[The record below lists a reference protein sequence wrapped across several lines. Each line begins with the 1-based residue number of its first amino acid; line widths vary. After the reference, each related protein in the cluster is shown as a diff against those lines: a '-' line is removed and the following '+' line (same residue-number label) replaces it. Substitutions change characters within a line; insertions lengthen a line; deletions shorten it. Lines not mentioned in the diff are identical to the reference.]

1 MENNRDGM
9 IKKMLESIFK
19 KEVKSITPELVEFY
33 EENPKELDLLINK
46 EDFHIKFLSYF
57 FVFGLVLTVGSRV
70 LSYFF
75 EDIWGK
81 FMNDVI
87 LDVSSELGIAI
98 FGGAITAYLLEYLQ
112 KNQYQENIEFRDRI
126 KEEIIKKQNKRNNE

>member
-1 MENNRDGM
+1 MLENNFN
-9 IKKMLESIFK
+9 SIQ
-19 KEVKSITPELVEFY
+19 EITPKLIEYY
-33 EENPKELDLLINK
+33 EKNPKELDLLINK

-57 FVFGLVLTVGSRV
+57 FILGLILTIVSRT
-70 LSYFF
+70 LAYFF

-81 FMNDVI
+81 FINDVI

-112 KNQYQENIEFRDRI
+112 KKQYQENIEFRKRI
-126 KEEIIKKQNKRNNE
+126 KEEILKKQGKI